1 MSSDSPRFADVRLLD
16 EPSSTMSPEE
26 NDDIEA
32 QMSHLS
38 LGPDKQHLDEILS
51 SPLLTVP
58 VVQSTPP
65 PQFGLFGSGR
75 SGDAPPRASRLF
87 YNVTCP
93 SSVFICGSQGSG
105 KSNTLACLLENCLI
119 PSRLGKLPTPLTGV
133 VFHYDSFV
141 SDSGGLPC
149 EAAFL
154 ASSKEVSV
162 RVLCAPTNIR
172 TVQGIYG
179 RIPGVKVEPLM
190 LSDRDLNTR
199 RMLDLMAVGEGG
211 MPLYLHVV
219 TRILRDMRIDQQS
232 TGSGFSY
239 TTFKKHLDVADLTP
253 AQRGPLSQRLDT
265 LESFMAKGTVVK
277 GKGNAAVGKPTVDWQ
292 AKSSQLTIVDL
303 SCPCVTAEM
312 ACSLFNICL
321 SLFLEQESAIG
332 RVVAVDE
339 AHKYMKESSES
350 QALTAALLETIR
362 LQRHLGVRVIIST
375 QEPTV
380 STKLLDLC
388 SMTVVHR
395 FTSPDWLRTLRSH
408 LAGVSSMSVTASGRE
423 ETEDVGS
430 VTVEGKDPVLEL
442 FAMIVGLHTGE
453 ALVFAPSAVIGLG
466 EGRMGRPVAVQRLA
480 HRSLRVQVRSRLTKD
495 GGQTIMA

>member
-1 MSSDSPRFADVRLLD
+1 
-16 EPSSTMSPEE
+16 MSPEE
-26 NDDIEA
+26 NEDIEA
-32 QMSHLS
+32 QMGYLS
-38 LGPDKQHLDEILS
+38 LGPDKRHLDEVLG

-65 PQFGLFGSGR
+65 PQFGLFGVNR
-75 SGDAPPRASRLF
+75 SGDAPPRAARLF

-119 PSRLGKLPTPLTGV
+119 PSRLGKLPAPLTGV

-154 ASSKEVSV
+154 ASSEDVSV

-172 TVQGIYG
+172 TVQKMYG
-179 RIPGVKVEPLM
+179 RIPEVKVEPLI

-219 TRILRDMRIDQQS
+219 TRILRDMRIEQQS

-239 TTFKKHLDVADLTP
+239 ATFKKRLDLADLTA

-265 LESFMAKGTVVK
+265 LESFMAKGVK
-277 GKGNAAVGKPTVDWQ
+277 GDAAAGKPTVDWQ

-350 QALTAALLETIR
+350 QALTGALLETIR
-362 LQRHLGVRVIIST
+362 LQRHLGVRVIVST

-388 SMTVVHR
+388 SVTVVHR

-430 VTVEGKDPVLEL
+430 VAMGGKDPVLEL
-442 FAMIVGLHTGE
+442 FAMIVGLRTGE

-466 EGRMGRPVAVQRLA
+466 EGRAGGPVEVQRLA
-480 HRSLRVQVRSRLTKD
+480 HRSLRVQVRSRLTRD